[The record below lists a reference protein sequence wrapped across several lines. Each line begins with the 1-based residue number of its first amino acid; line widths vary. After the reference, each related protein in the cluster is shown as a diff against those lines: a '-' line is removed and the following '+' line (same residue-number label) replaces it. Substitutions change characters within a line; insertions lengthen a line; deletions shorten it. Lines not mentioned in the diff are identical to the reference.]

1 MEGDRVTFELHPDLA
16 VLPLLDLRADFLKTL
31 STCLSVMMPL
41 IGWASKVLRCLW
53 FTELAPV
60 VESPNKV
67 AEGCSTFIDPGQ
79 LPPPSGPSFP
89 RRRESSGSVEPFR
102 VPACAEMTL
111 SVGGEMADTDCR
123 DTAPVVT
130 QPCRA

>member
-41 IGWASKVLRCLW
+41 IGWASKVLCCLW
-53 FTELAPV
+53 FTEMAPV

-67 AEGCSTFIDPGQ
+67 AEGCSTFIDPGP
-79 LPPPSGPSFP
+79 LPLLRVRHFRAVGNLVAPWSRSGFPPA
-89 RRRESSGSVEPFR
+89 RK
-102 VPACAEMTL
+102 
-111 SVGGEMADTDCR
+111 
-123 DTAPVVT
+123 
-130 QPCRA
+130 